1 MFKRLVKS
9 KVFWASIGGIFV
21 AIGTMVSGEQSV
33 SAGLMQIFG
42 LLLAIFFRDTF
53 AKIAEK

>member
-1 MFKRLVKS
+1 MFKRLIKS
-9 KVFWASIGGIFV
+9 KVFWTSIGGIFI
-21 AIGTMVSGEQSV
+21 AIGTMVAGEQSV

-53 AKIAEK
+53 AKMGK